1 MGTPVVQKFIPNEV
15 WEAAQR
21 PLPGIQP
28 LRSNEWLCIDDAF
41 AAQMALRDKLIAERF
56 DDVHQMLPEAS
67 EAAAECLD
75 KIVGCLTSNPSYEV
89 GTDTILRP
97 DGVDISIDRMLPLRT
112 IGRLIQEDVCL
123 MQPGKDGHVL
133 IGAVLCFPAS
143 WTLSEKIGRALPG
156 IHKPIE
162 SYDANLGKRVQR
174 LFNVLRVDRPLW
186 RANVLLYEKPD
197 LFAPRSES
205 DDAPHTTAQGRFL
218 RSERQVLLRLPE
230 TGAIVFS
237 IHTYLTDRSNLTAEQ
252 LKEIA
257 QVEARADAD

>member
-1 MGTPVVQKFIPNEV
+1 METPALQKLIPDEV
-15 WEAAQR
+15 WQAGQR

-28 LRSNEWLCIDDAF
+28 LGSGDWLRVDDAF
-41 AAQMALRDKLIAERF
+41 AAQMALRDKLITERS
-56 DDVHQMLPEAS
+56 DDVYQMLPQALD
-67 EAAAECLD
+67 AACECLD
-75 KIVGCLTSNPSYEV
+75 KIIGCLRKSEGYDV
-89 GTDTILRP
+89 GTDAIGRP
-97 DGVDISIDRMLPLRT
+97 DGVEVPIDRKLPFRT

-123 MQPGKDGHVL
+123 MQPSEDGHVL
-133 IGAVLCFPAS
+133 TGAVLCFPAS

-162 SYDANLGKRVQR
+162 TYDASLGKRVQR
-174 LFNVLRVDRPLW
+174 MFSALRVDQPLW
-186 RANVLLYEKPD
+186 RANALLYEKSD

-205 DDAPHTTAQGRFL
+205 DDTPHTTAQGRYL

-237 IHTYLTDRSNLTAEQ
+237 IHTYLIDRSNLTAEQ

-257 QVEARADAD
+257 QVEARAGAD